1 MMKLSCA
8 LLGTLAAVS
17 VSAPALAGL
26 GGDATS
32 VEADRANMKAAVR
45 VTPFVDYDV
54 HEIQTPAG
62 TVIHEYVSA
71 QGKVF
76 AVTWH
81 GAGLPDVAQLLGSY
95 SAQLAQAQTRSP
107 HYNHHHLRIETPE
120 VVMESDAYL
129 RSRFGRAWVPALFPQ
144 SLSPKDIGSRP

>member
-8 LLGTLAAVS
+8 LLGLAVVC

-32 VEADRANMKAAVR
+32 VETDRVSMKAVLR
-45 VTPFVDYDV
+45 VTPFVDYDI

-76 AVTWH
+76 AVSWH
-81 GAGLPDVAQLLGSY
+81 GPGLPDLAQLLGSY
-95 SAQLAQAQTRSP
+95 TAQLAQAQPHS
-107 HYNHHHLRIETPE
+107 HYNHHHLRLETPE
-120 VVMESDAYL
+120 VVMQSDAHS
-129 RSRFGRAWVPALFPQ
+129 RSRSGRAWVPALFPQ
-144 SLSPKDIGSRP
+144 SISPKDIG

>member
-17 VSAPALAGL
+17 LSAPALAGL

-32 VEADRANMKAAVR
+32 VEADRASMKGALR
-45 VTPFVDYDV
+45 VTPYVGYNV
-54 HEIQTPAG
+54 HEIQTRAG
-62 TVIHEYVSA
+62 TVVREYESA
-71 QGKVF
+71 EGKVF

-81 GAGLPDVAQLLGSY
+81 GSFPDLPQLLGPY
-95 SAQLAQAQTRSP
+95 AAELAQAQPRSR
-107 HYNHHHLRIETPE
+107 YNHHHLRIETAK
-120 VVMESDAYL
+120 VVLESDAYL

-144 SLSPKDIGSRP
+144 SLSPKDIG

>member
-8 LLGTLAAVS
+8 LLGLGVVC

-32 VEADRANMKAAVR
+32 VETDRVSMKAALR
-45 VTPFVDYDV
+45 VTPFVDYEI

-76 AVTWH
+76 AVSWRGT
-81 GAGLPDVAQLLGSY
+81 GLPDLSQLLGGYIRGPLPHIARRRAPAATAATAADDNESPP
-95 SAQLAQAQTRSP
+95 LA
-107 HYNHHHLRIETPE
+107 
-120 VVMESDAYL
+120 D
-129 RSRFGRAWVPALFPQ
+129 
-144 SLSPKDIGSRP
+144 

>member
-8 LLGTLAAVS
+8 LLGTLATVC

-32 VEADRANMKAAVR
+32 VEADRVSMKAELR
-45 VTPFVDYDV
+45 VTPFVGYDV
-54 HEIQTPAG
+54 HEIQTTAG
-62 TVIHEYVSA
+62 VIHEYVST

-81 GAGLPDVAQLLGSY
+81 GSGLPNLAQLLGVY
-95 SAQLAQAQTRSP
+95 SAQLAQAQPST
-107 HYNHHHLRIETPE
+107 HYNHHHLRLATPE
-120 VVMESDAYL
+120 VVLESDAYL
-129 RSRFGRAWVPALFPQ
+129 RSRSGRAWVPALFPQ
-144 SLSPKDIGSRP
+144 SLSPKDIG

>member
-8 LLGTLAAVS
+8 LLGTLAAVG

-32 VEADRANMKAAVR
+32 VEADRASMKAAVR

-76 AVTWH
+76 AVTWQ
-81 GAGLPDVAQLLGSY
+81 GPGLPDLAQLLGNY
-95 SAQLAQAQTRSP
+95 SAKLAQAQTRS

-129 RSRFGRAWVPALFPQ
+129 RSRSGRAWVPALFPQ
-144 SLSPKDIGSRP
+144 SLSPKDIG

>member
-32 VEADRANMKAAVR
+32 VEADRASMKAALR
-45 VTPFVDYDV
+45 VTPFVGYDV
-54 HEIQTPAG
+54 HEIQRDR
-62 TVIHEYVSA
+62 TVVREYVSA

-81 GAGLPDVAQLLGSY
+81 GLGLPDLPRLLGSKY
-95 SAQLAQAQTRSP
+95 SAQLARAQIRSA
-107 HYNHHHLRIETPE
+107 HYNHHYLRMEAPE
-120 VVMESDAYL
+120 VVIEFNAYL
-129 RSRFGRAWVPALFPQ
+129 RSRSGRAWVPALFPQ
-144 SLSPKDIGSRP
+144 SLSPKDIG

>member
-32 VEADRANMKAAVR
+32 VEADRASMKAALR
-45 VTPFVDYDV
+45 VTPYVDYDV
-54 HEIQTPAG
+54 HEIQTPAML
-62 TVIHEYVSA
+62 IHEYVSA

-81 GAGLPDVAQLLGSY
+81 GRGLPDLAQLLGSY
-95 SAQLAQAQTRSP
+95 AAQLAQAQTRSP

-120 VVMESDAYL
+120 VVMQSDAYL
-129 RSRFGRAWVPALFPQ
+129 RSRSGFAWVPALFPQ
-144 SLSPKDIGSRP
+144 SLSPKDIG

>member
-1 MMKLSCA
+1 MMKLLCA

-32 VEADRANMKAAVR
+32 VEADRASMQAALR
-45 VTPFVDYDV
+45 VTPGVDYEL

-62 TVIHEYVSA
+62 AVIHEYVSA

-76 AVTWH
+76 AVTWQ
-81 GAGLPDVAQLLGSY
+81 GKGLPDLAQLLGSY

-107 HYNHHHLRIETPE
+107 NYNHHHLRIETPE

>member
-8 LLGTLAAVS
+8 LLGTLATVCF
-17 VSAPALAGL
+17 SAPVLAGL

-32 VEADRANMKAAVR
+32 VEADRVSMKAVLR
-45 VTPFVDYDV
+45 VTPFVGYDI

-62 TVIHEYVSA
+62 TVIHEYVST

-76 AVTWH
+76 AVTWR
-81 GAGLPDVAQLLGSY
+81 GSGLPNLAQLLGSY
-95 SAQLAQAQTRSP
+95 SAQLAQAQAGSHS

-120 VVMESDAYL
+120 VVMQSDAYL
-129 RSRFGRAWVPALFPQ
+129 RSRSGRAWVPALFPQ
-144 SLSPKDIGSRP
+144 SLSPKDIG

>member
-8 LLGTLAAVS
+8 LLGTFAAVC
-17 VSAPALAGL
+17 VCTPALAGL

-32 VEADRANMKAAVR
+32 VEADRVSMKGALHL
-45 VTPFVDYDV
+45 TPFGDYDV

-76 AVTWH
+76 AVSWR
-81 GAGLPDVAQLLGSY
+81 GPGLPDLAQLLGTY
-95 SAQLAQAQTRSP
+95 SAQLAKAQTGF

-120 VVMESDAYL
+120 VVMQSDAYL
-129 RSRFGRAWVPALFPQ
+129 RSRSGRAWVPALFPQ
-144 SLSPKDIGSRP
+144 SLSPKDIGQRP

>member
-32 VEADRANMKAAVR
+32 VEADRTSMKATLR

-54 HEIQTPAG
+54 HEIQTAG

-76 AVTWH
+76 AVTWD
-81 GAGLPDVAQLLGSY
+81 GPGLPDLAQLLGSY

-129 RSRFGRAWVPALFPQ
+129 RSRSGRAWVPALFPQ
-144 SLSPKDIGSRP
+144 SLSPKDIG

>member
-32 VEADRANMKAAVR
+32 VEADRASMKAVMR

-54 HEIQTPAG
+54 HEIQTSAG
-62 TVIHEYVSA
+62 AVVHEYVSA

-81 GAGLPDVAQLLGSY
+81 GPGVPDLAQLLGSY
-95 SAQLAQAQTRSP
+95 SAQLAQAQTRGP
-107 HYNHHHLRIETPE
+107 RYNHSHLRIETPG
-120 VVMESDAYL
+120 VVMESYAYL
-129 RSRFGRAWVPALFPQ
+129 RSRWGRAWVPALFPQ

>member
-8 LLGTLAAVS
+8 LLGTLAALS

-32 VEADRANMKAAVR
+32 VEADRASMKAELR

-54 HEIQTPAG
+54 HEIQTSAG
-62 TVIHEYVSA
+62 TVIHEYLSA
-71 QGKVF
+71 EGKVF

-81 GAGLPDVAQLLGSY
+81 GRGLPDLARLLGSY
-95 SAQLAQAQTRSP
+95 SAQLAQAQSRGP
-107 HYNHHHLRIETPE
+107 RYNHHHLRIETPGA
-120 VVMESDAYL
+120 VMESDVHPH
-129 RSRFGRAWVPALFPQ
+129 SSSGRVWVPALFPQ

>member
-17 VSAPALAGL
+17 LSAPALAGL

-32 VEADRANMKAAVR
+32 VEADRASMKAALR
-45 VTPFVDYDV
+45 VTPFVGYNV
-54 HEIQTPAG
+54 HEMTAAG
-62 TVIHEYVSA
+62 MVIHEYVSL

-81 GAGLPDVAQLLGSY
+81 GSGLPDLAQLLGPY
-95 SAQLAQAQTRSP
+95 STELAQAQTRS
-107 HYNHHHLRIETPE
+107 HYNHHYLHIETQR
-120 VVMESDAYL
+120 VVMESVAYQ
-129 RSRFGRAWVPALFPQ
+129 RTRTGRAWVPALFPQ
-144 SLSPKDIGSRP
+144 SLSPNDIGSRP

>member
-8 LLGTLAAVS
+8 LLGTLAAVC

-32 VEADRANMKAAVR
+32 VEADRVSMKGALRVR
-45 VTPFVDYDV
+45 PGAGYDV

-76 AVTWH
+76 AVSWR
-81 GAGLPDVAQLLGSY
+81 GPGLPDLVQLLGGY
-95 SAQLAQAQTRSP
+95 SAQLSQAQTGF

-120 VVMESDAYL
+120 VVLQSDAYL
-129 RSRFGRAWVPALFPQ
+129 RSRSGRAWVPALFPQ
-144 SLSPKDIGSRP
+144 SLSPKDIG